1 MEYQEFKQAVQHAI
15 DLVETSRLKEA
26 EEALYKLILSDISDV
41 DKAALCA
48 RLAEVYDKTGNS
60 DEALAWYDKGI
71 ASEQV
76 YCRFEVAEK
85 KAQYLS
91 ILGRGSDGVAI
102 YESLLKQPFVSEGDK
117 DRMRQMIKSL
127 LSKSLRGWN

>member
-1 MEYQEFKQAVQHAI
+1 MEYQEFKQSVQRAF

-26 EEALYKLILSDISDV
+26 EEALYKLILSDISDI

-48 RLAEVYDKTGNS
+48 KLAEVYDKTGNS

-85 KAQYLS
+85 KAHYLS
-91 ILGRGSDGVAI
+91 VLGRSSDGVVI
-102 YESLLKQPFVSEGDK
+102 YENLVKQPFVSEGDK
-117 DRMRQMIKSL
+117 ERMRQTIKSL
-127 LSKSLRGWN
+127 LSKTLRGWN